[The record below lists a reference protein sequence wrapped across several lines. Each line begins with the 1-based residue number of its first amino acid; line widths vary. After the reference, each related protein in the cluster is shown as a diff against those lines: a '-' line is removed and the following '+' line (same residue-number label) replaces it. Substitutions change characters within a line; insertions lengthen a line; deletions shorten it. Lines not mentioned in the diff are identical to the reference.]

1 MFFNQFKKQE
11 YKYSSLIIQ
20 FQLWKSC
27 PVLTLWDITIL
38 PSLLLVSGV
47 TPDPRVVVRIPAEA
61 AAVRAD
67 TVVGTVDT
75 DVTTTCEAAHGL
87 IWATR

>member
-1 MFFNQFKKQE
+1 M
-11 YKYSSLIIQ
+11 
-20 FQLWKSC
+20 
-27 PVLTLWDITIL
+27 
-38 PSLLLVSGV
+38 
-47 TPDPRVVVRIPAEA
+47 VVVRIPAEA

-87 IWATR
+87 IWATRYIVTCVGCSREKAIIGQSDSTKVRLF